1 VLRWR
6 LVSAAVILAILFSL
20 LYADFNYNF
29 GHPGIWLAPLLI
41 LLSLMGAGECL
52 DLMSARDLK
61 PVAWS
66 VYTGVFLVSVAA
78 CAPIAW
84 VDYPMDCPLG
94 ELGWPLAAMAFSV
107 VLTLVAEMRRYREPG
122 ESILGAALGT
132 FVIGYTGLLVGFL
145 AFLRM
150 FHSNEW
156 GMVALISTVLV
167 TKITD
172 TGAYTF
178 GRLFGR
184 TKMAPVLSPGKTV
197 EGAVGGIVTAC
208 LTSYLFFQ
216 FAVPQIIAD
225 AKVPWYA
232 PLIYGVVV
240 AVAGMV
246 GDLAESLFKRDMGRK
261 DSSSWLPGLGGILDI
276 IDSILVAGPAAFA
289 CWVLGLFAI

>member
-29 GHPGIWLAPLLI
+29 GHPGIWLAPLMI
-41 LLSLMGAGECL
+41 FLSLMGAGECL
-52 DLMSARDLK
+52 DLLSARELK

-66 VYTGVFLVSVAA
+66 VYAGAFLVTAA
-78 CAPIAW
+78 SCVPILW
-84 VDYPMDCPLG
+84 VDYPADCPLG
-94 ELGWPLAAMAFSV
+94 KLGWPLAAMAFSL
-107 VLTLVAEMRRYREPG
+107 VLTLVAEMRRYEEPG
-122 ESILGAALGT
+122 QSIVGAALAT
-132 FVIGYTGLLVGFL
+132 FVVGYSGLLIGFL

-156 GMVALISTVLV
+156 GMVALISLVLV
-167 TKITD
+167 TKISD

-178 GRLFGR
+178 GRMFGR

-197 EGAVGGIVTAC
+197 EGAVGGIATAC
-208 LTSYLFFQ
+208 LASFLFFQ
-216 FAVPQIIAD
+216 FVVPQVIVD
-225 AKVPWYA
+225 ANVPWHA
-232 PLIYGVVV
+232 PLIYGFVV

-246 GDLAESLFKRDMGRK
+246 GDLAESLFKRDMSRK

-289 CWVLGLFAI
+289 CWVLGLFRL

>member
-1 VLRWR
+1 
-6 LVSAAVILAILFSL
+6 
-20 LYADFNYNF
+20 
-29 GHPGIWLAPLLI
+29 
-41 LLSLMGAGECL
+41 
-52 DLMSARDLK
+52 
-61 PVAWS
+61 
-66 VYTGVFLVSVAA
+66 
-78 CAPIAW
+78 
-84 VDYPMDCPLG
+84 
-94 ELGWPLAAMAFSV
+94 
-107 VLTLVAEMRRYREPG
+107 
-122 ESILGAALGT
+122 
-132 FVIGYTGLLVGFL
+132 
-145 AFLRM
+145 
-150 FHSNEW
+150 
-156 GMVALISTVLV
+156 VLV

-246 GDLAESLFKRDMGRK
+246 GDLAESLFKRDMG
-261 DSSSWLPGLGGILDI
+261 PGLGGILDI